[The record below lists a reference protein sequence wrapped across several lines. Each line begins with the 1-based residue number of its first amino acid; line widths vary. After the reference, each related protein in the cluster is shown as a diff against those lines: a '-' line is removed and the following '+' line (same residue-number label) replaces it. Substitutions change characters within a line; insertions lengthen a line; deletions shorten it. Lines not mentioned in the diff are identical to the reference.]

1 MPAQPAP
8 LPTGHV
14 SWVMDDSEEEQPAVD
29 DVALTAAM
37 DDVDSSELPVDEL
50 LAVIEK
56 HCPLPPYRTPM
67 RLPPTQYWLSR
78 AAMDLEFVPAEFIDY
93 AVEKHTIFGEYATR
107 RLKECRDEARGAA
120 VVAGIHSVMISMH
133 CVLGKDRFNAYLRA
147 VAQPPPNPPPEPPP
161 KPAPLETAQTHGQRR
176 LVMFDREVAHAVT
189 HTGKF
194 DVAHSPLVDAVTR
207 TKLFRDSPVVLLAA
221 AHMLRV
227 GRQRRDDRR
236 GHGLNG
242 RTAGLAVGML
252 DTTAKRLRKQVDK
265 AGDVLASHRPSFE
278 DLELIEAVAREE
290 QAKAVNGVPRE
301 VIETMGSL
309 ISQLERE
316 EREARK
322 AREAREARQR
332 QAAANAACASKPH
345 VPGFADGLS
354 RDQAERAWER
364 ELAVAQER
372 RQSLAGALQCNEE
385 LSPPHAPHA
394 PHAAFAEDAGPEDE
408 AATPSAT
415 IYATCI
421 VPGCINMRR
430 GPSGYCKGHKPPG
443 TTRPEDRVY
452 PRGEPWQGTAN
463 EMANGAVPRAR
474 RGPRKEPCSVQG
486 PGCAKWKHYH
496 VDGACRVCGGR
507 SRQKRFAELQRA
519 EREAVAIARAAS
531 LATLAQ
537 EEEQREEREQQQS
550 EAVAAVAPAPSLA
563 TLADAALRD
572 ACEAAPED
580 APVCVGRQRS
590 ATTLA
595 RPPKKRK
602 DRLGALESTAAD
614 AIAALASE
622 TALENERRNALC
634 DKRCPICFDPFVR
647 DSYLSLDHPAEF
659 WGRTICCKTRYH
671 FACLNR
677 WLDPTATTKGSA
689 GKKVK
694 MQKRCPTCREVLPR
708 SKLRAFDTRIEAELQ
723 DSDEEAARPPP
734 PPKEEAAVCQPCGD
748 PPTSSAER
756 LAECARLDQCE
767 RNPACLRGF
776 RHGGR
781 GGKCREYATDWR
793 TRRLNEIRSDKAE
806 FAKVGRHSRCL
817 LHPHCVRGYRHRGKG
832 GACRIR
838 QPKTAEPK
846 EDPVDVDFEAESVVS
861 MEVCGG
867 SETAGASDDGE
878 SGEQAQAAAQTAAR
892 ATARAGPWV
901 PSLLMH

>member
-1 MPAQPAP
+1 MTCTHSRAPWTCAQSAAAASTPTLAAP
-8 LPTGHV
+8 TP
-14 SWVMDDSEEEQPAVD
+14 
-29 DVALTAAM
+29 
-37 DDVDSSELPVDEL
+37 
-50 LAVIEK
+50 
-56 HCPLPPYRTPM
+56 PLPPP
-67 RLPPTQYWLSR
+67 LPP
-78 AAMDLEFVPAEFIDY
+78 
-93 AVEKHTIFGEYATR
+93 
-107 RLKECRDEARGAA
+107 
-120 VVAGIHSVMISMH
+120 
-133 CVLGKDRFNAYLRA
+133 
-147 VAQPPPNPPPEPPP
+147 
-161 KPAPLETAQTHGQRR
+161 
-176 LVMFDREVAHAVT
+176 
-189 HTGKF
+189 
-194 DVAHSPLVDAVTR
+194 
-207 TKLFRDSPVVLLAA
+207 LL
-221 AHMLRV
+221 
-227 GRQRRDDRR
+227 
-236 GHGLNG
+236 
-242 RTAGLAVGML
+242 
-252 DTTAKRLRKQVDK
+252 
-265 AGDVLASHRPSFE
+265 P
-278 DLELIEAVAREE
+278 
-290 QAKAVNGVPRE
+290 
-301 VIETMGSL
+301 
-309 ISQLERE
+309 
-316 EREARK
+316 
-322 AREAREARQR
+322 
-332 QAAANAACASKPH
+332 
-345 VPGFADGLS
+345 
-354 RDQAERAWER
+354 
-364 ELAVAQER
+364 
-372 RQSLAGALQCNEE
+372 
-385 LSPPHAPHA
+385 SPPSADD
-394 PHAAFAEDAGPEDE
+394 AEPEDDE

-421 VPGCINMRR
+421 VPGCTNMRR

-443 TTRPEDRVY
+443 QTRNGDRVY
-452 PRGEPWQGTAN
+452 PRGEPWRGTAN
-463 EMANGAVPRAR
+463 EMVNGAVPRAR
-474 RGPRKEPCSVQG
+474 RGPRKQPCSVQG

-519 EREAVAIARAAS
+519 EREAVAEARAAS

-537 EEEQREEREQQQS
+537 EEQQREEREQQQS

-614 AIAALASE
+614 AIAALAAA
-622 TALENERRNALC
+622 TALENQRKNALC

-647 DSYLSLDHPAEF
+647 DSYLSLDHPTEF

-671 FACLNR
+671 FECLNR

-708 SKLRAFDTRIEAELQ
+708 SKLRAFDTRIEAELP
-723 DSDEEAARPPP
+723 DSDEEAAPPPP

-748 PPTSSAER
+748 PPTASAER
-756 LAECARLDQCE
+756 LAECMRLDQCE
-767 RNPACLRGF
+767 RNPACFRGF

-793 TRRLNEIRSDKAE
+793 TKRLNEIQKEKAE
-806 FAKVGRHSRCL
+806 FAKVGRHSRCM

-838 QPKTAEPK
+838 PPKAADSGAPAEGGVDL
-846 EDPVDVDFEAESVVS
+846 EDESAVS

-878 SGEQAQAAAQTAAR
+878 SGERAPTPGADSVARGAQVA
-892 ATARAGPWV
+892 ARAGPWV